1 MKTFIKKEEKYKE
14 FGGPNKNPKNNKKNK
29 KKLKT
34 KFSHNELLSPNK
46 VMKLVKEWPW
56 LANLST

>member
-46 VMKLVKEWPW
+46 VMKLVKE
-56 LANLST
+56 